1 MNLKIKYILVFS
13 LIVVSFYFTDRVMV
27 YINNKNPIMKEIVLN
42 KDKYKVEAVNAIIED
57 NTIIP
62 GVNGKEVDVNKSFS
76 KMENYGYFNE
86 LYLQYDVSAPIQ
98 SLNDNKDKII
108 IKGNPK
114 KKMVALVVDHNEEV
128 KNYLKQNN
136 IKYTL
141 IANSEDIIDKKEEYI
156 NGETDEKLFSNLNS
170 ILNHKKVNSKL
181 CLVGKSNLEL
191 CKKKKFYLFK
201 YSIDMDNNLIK
212 NINEVSAGY
221 IIYVSPNSALTKLKV
236 LLNEISRVDLEITYL
251 SKLISEE
258 N

>member
-1 MNLKIKYILVFS
+1 MKIKYVLAGI
-13 LIVVSFYFTDRVMV
+13 LIVLSFYITDKSMI
-27 YINNKNPIMKEIVLN
+27 YIRSKNPIMQEIIS
-42 KDKYKVEAVNAIIED
+42 KQDDYKVEPVNAIIND

-62 GVNGKEVDVNKSFS
+62 GINGKEVDVNKTFN
-76 KMENYGYFNE
+76 KMDDLGYFND
-86 LYLQYDVSAPIQ
+86 LYIIYSYSAPNL

-141 IANSEDIIDKKEEYI
+141 IANSEDVIDKKEEYI

-212 NINEVSAGY
+212 NINEVSAGD
-221 IIYVSPNSALTKLKV
+221 IIYVSPNSALPKLKV

>member
-1 MNLKIKYILVFS
+1 MKLPDYTVINWKGAVKMFQTVFKRYEKKYI
-13 LIVVSFYFTDRVMV
+13 ID
-27 YINNKNPIMKEIVLN
+27 
-42 KDKYKVEAVNAIIED
+42 
-57 NTIIP
+57 
-62 GVNGKEVDVNKSFS
+62 GG
-76 KMENYGYFNE
+76 
-86 LYLQYDVSAPIQ
+86 QY
-98 SLNDNKDKII
+98 
-108 IKGNPK
+108 
-114 KKMVALVVDHNEEV
+114 EEV

-141 IANSEDIIDKKEEYI
+141 IANSEDVIDKKEEYI

-181 CLVGKSNLEL
+181 CFVGKSNLEL
-191 CKKKKFYLFK
+191 CKEKKFYLFK

-212 NINEVSAGY
+212 NINEVSAGD
-221 IIYVSPNSALTKLKV
+221 IIYVSPNSALPKLKV

>member
-86 LYLQYDVSAPIQ
+86 LYLQYDVSTPIQ

-141 IANSEDIIDKKEEYI
+141 IANSEDVIDKKEEYI

-191 CKKKKFYLFK
+191 CKEKKFYLFK

-212 NINEVSAGY
+212 NINEVSAGD
-221 IIYVSPNSALTKLKV
+221 IIYVSPNSALPKLKV

>member
-13 LIVVSFYFTDRVMV
+13 LIVVSFYFTDRVLV

-86 LYLQYDVSAPIQ
+86 LYLQYDISAPIQ

-141 IANSEDIIDKKEEYI
+141 IANSEDVIDKKEEYI

-181 CLVGKSNLEL
+181 
-191 CKKKKFYLFK
+191 
-201 YSIDMDNNLIK
+201 
-212 NINEVSAGY
+212 
-221 IIYVSPNSALTKLKV
+221 
-236 LLNEISRVDLEITYL
+236 
-251 SKLISEE
+251 
-258 N
+258 

>member
-27 YINNKNPIMKEIVLN
+27 YINNKNPIMKEIVLK

-141 IANSEDIIDKKEEYI
+141 IANSEDVIDKKEEYI
-156 NGETDEKLFSNLNS
+156 NGETDEKF
-170 ILNHKKVNSKL
+170 
-181 CLVGKSNLEL
+181 
-191 CKKKKFYLFK
+191 
-201 YSIDMDNNLIK
+201 
-212 NINEVSAGY
+212 
-221 IIYVSPNSALTKLKV
+221 
-236 LLNEISRVDLEITYL
+236 
-251 SKLISEE
+251 
-258 N
+258 